1 MGIDIISVIILL
13 GILIFVHELGH
24 FLAAKMSGVGVLKF
38 SLGFGPR
45 LVGRQ
50 IGETEYRVS
59 AIPLGGYVRLFGE
72 TGEEEISPE
81 DEKRS
86 FQRQPVSRRIA
97 IVAAGPLF
105 NFLFAILV
113 LTVIFVAGVP
123 EITSRVGG
131 VPEGTPAFQAGIRE
145 GDRIVSM
152 NGRPVSLWSDIVASV
167 QGSGGKEIEIVIE
180 RAGET
185 IHRTLQPE
193 IMKSRNIFGEEID
206 SYKIGIMASSETVDR
221 RENPARAFLSSLAYT
236 WNMTKL
242 TVLSIVKMIEG
253 VLSPKTLGGPILIAQ
268 MAGTQVRE
276 GFLPFLFFMA
286 ILSINLGV
294 LNLLPIPVLD
304 GGHLFFY
311 GIELV
316 TGKEVNIRWRERAQQ
331 VGFFILVLLMI
342 FVFYND
348 IARIITPSE

>member
-1 MGIDIISVIILL
+1 MGVDIISVIILL

>member
-13 GILIFVHELGH
+13 GVLIFVHELGH

-45 LVGRQ
+45 IVGRQ

-72 TGEEEISPE
+72 TGEEEMSPE

-86 FQRQPVSRRIA
+86 FQKQPVSRRIA

-113 LTVIFVAGVP
+113 LTVIFMAGVP

-131 VPEGTPAFQAGIRE
+131 VPEGTPAFQAGLRE

-152 NGRPVSLWSDIVASV
+152 NGRPVSRWSDIVTSV

-180 RAGET
+180 RGGET
-185 IHRTLQPE
+185 LHRTLLPE
-193 IMKSRNIFGEEID
+193 IMKSRNIFGEETD

-221 RENPARAFLSSLAYT
+221 RENPGRAFLSSLVYT

>member
-13 GILIFVHELGH
+13 GVLIFVHELGH

-45 LVGRQ
+45 IVGRQ

-72 TGEEEISPE
+72 SGEEEISPE

-86 FQRQPVSRRIA
+86 FQKQPVSRRIA

-113 LTVIFVAGVP
+113 LTVIFMAGVP

-152 NGRPVSLWSDIVASV
+152 NGRPVSRWSDIVTSV

-180 RAGET
+180 RGGET
-185 IHRTLQPE
+185 LHRTLLPE
-193 IMKSRNIFGEEID
+193 IMKSRNIFGEETD

-221 RENPARAFLSSLAYT
+221 RENPGQAFLSSLVYT

-276 GFLPFLFFMA
+276 GILPFLFFMA

-316 TGKEVNIRWRERAQQ
+316 TGREVNIRWRERAQQ
-331 VGFFILVLLMI
+331 IGFFILILLMI

-348 IARIITPSE
+348 IVRIITPSE

>member
-24 FLAAKMSGVGVLKF
+24 FLAAKMCGVGVLKF

-59 AIPLGGYVRLFGE
+59 AIPLGGYVKLFGE
-72 TGEEEISPE
+72 SGEEEISAE

-86 FQRQPVSRRIA
+86 FQKQPVTRRIA

-113 LTVIFVAGVP
+113 LTVIFMAGVP

-180 RAGET
+180 RDGET
-185 IHRTLQPE
+185 LQWTLQPE

-221 RENPARAFLSSLAYT
+221 RENPGRAFLSSLVYT

-276 GFLPFLFFMA
+276 GILPFLFFMA

-311 GIELV
+311 GIELA
-316 TGKEVNIRWRERAQQ
+316 TGREVNIRWRERAQQ
-331 VGFFILVLLMI
+331 IGFFILILLMI

-348 IARIITPSE
+348 IVRIITPSE

>member
-1 MGIDIISVIILL
+1 MKQKSTLWTLLAILL
-13 GILIFVHELGH
+13 VASLA
-24 FLAAKMSGVGVLKF
+24 LAACSA
-38 SLGFGPR
+38 PAAT
-45 LVGRQ
+45 
-50 IGETEYRVS
+50 TEEPAV
-59 AIPLGGYVRLFGE
+59 
-72 TGEEEISPE
+72 EEPAVEEPTAE
-81 DEKRS
+81 EPTAEE
-86 FQRQPVSRRIA
+86 PV
-97 IVAAGPLF
+97 V
-105 NFLFAILV
+105 
-113 LTVIFVAGVP
+113 
-123 EITSRVGG
+123 E
-131 VPEGTPAFQAGIRE
+131 E
-145 GDRIVSM
+145 
-152 NGRPVSLWSDIVASV
+152 PV
-167 QGSGGKEIEIVIE
+167 E
-180 RAGET
+180 R
-185 IHRTLQPE
+185 
-193 IMKSRNIFGEEID
+193 

-221 RENPARAFLSSLAYT
+221 RENPGQAFLSSLVYT

>member
-13 GILIFVHELGH
+13 GVLIFVHELGH

-45 LVGRQ
+45 IVGRQ

-72 TGEEEISPE
+72 TGEEEMSPE

-86 FQRQPVSRRIA
+86 FQKQPVSRRIA

-113 LTVIFVAGVP
+113 LTVIFMAGVP

-131 VPEGTPAFQAGIRE
+131 VPEGTPAFQAGLRE

-152 NGRPVSLWSDIVASV
+152 NGRPVSRWSDIVTSV

-180 RAGET
+180 RGGET
-185 IHRTLQPE
+185 LHRTLLPE
-193 IMKSRNIFGEEID
+193 IMKSRNIFGEETD

-221 RENPARAFLSSLAYT
+221 RENPGRAFLSSLVYT

-276 GFLPFLFFMA
+276 GLLPFLFFMA